1 MSILLGK
8 KDPTVLSD
16 FTPQS
21 EGSSGA
27 FELMTKA
34 YDNFEANRTSISDAM
49 LMEEEL
55 QPYVDL
61 LNKETEGGFNYK
73 GAGAI
78 GSNPGMALR
87 IGIFNDEYRLNN
99 FVKAS
104 DQLEKSIKNLYES
117 NPEKYKDLKDF
128 SVLSA
133 YQRAMDRAV
142 SMEKEYNEI
151 VQRSPGLASW
161 AATTAGEIG
170 SAATDPAYALTYV
183 IGAGQTGL
191 LRIALTE
198 AALGAGAETLVANK
212 VQDWYKETGREFT
225 DEEFWNQVMLGGVIG
240 FGAPF
245 AFKGAG
251 KGIKMTAKQAY
262 KGFKALRGA
271 GSRSTPEGQAV
282 EIELDNQIN
291 IEETNPLTST
301 PRDPFEPTPKDFVDQ
316 ALDAAK
322 EAKEELSA
330 ALKAKDAAA
339 AKIDDDLDAG
349 KITLEQAKQLE
360 SELPE
365 FIAFKKAQEKFKEL
379 DEAANKAVADDAKG
393 IVPEQIIPSRQTET
407 AAVAEHRE
415 RLELAEQAVEAN
427 QAPPIPDQPTIP
439 PRPYRDV
446 YEPDINTGD
455 KMKFEVDELLVDA
468 KTFQYK
474 EGGDELGVVSELL
487 EETTWEP
494 TSAGDVFVYE
504 YADGRR
510 FIVDGHQRLA
520 LAKRILAKDPKQNIQ
535 LWGFLFRQVDG
546 FLPEQIRAEASKKNL
561 REGKKERGTEVIEA
575 AKLFRDD
582 PKYMA
587 DMTLRTSIQKQ
598 GYNVAQLSS
607 ANFQTIIN
615 GVIPT
620 NYAAIIGRLIPDDA
634 GLQEAAIKVIAKTN
648 PKNVVEAES
657 IVRQVR
663 ESGAEQI
670 KQTTLFGDEI
680 ISESYYLERAKLIS
694 RVTTALKKDKQ
705 AFQTLVKNAQELEDA
720 GNVLA
725 RSENERRA
733 FYDQTAIALVQTL
746 ANRRGALS
754 DELTKAARLARSTGK
769 YDEAERMVLDAIRRG
784 IANGDFEGINIG
796 DAGATFQRSEESRT
810 KPDRIDQA
818 AEEFTEPG
826 GIGAE
831 RQVNQLEEDI
841 FGARADEPVDPA
853 IQQRQEV
860 GKLLDGGAPIEEIEQ
875 HPAVVNALE
884 EAKVVQETHLMSG
897 YGTEQ
902 WQTSRTF
909 KFDLEEVTG
918 YLEAV
923 RRLYD
928 DAKILAYRNT
938 GKDIPA
944 NPIDFNKQA
953 TIIIGAPAAGKS
965 SIAEPIAVARR
976 AAIIDGDEAKK
987 VMPEYG
993 GGIGANAVHKE
1004 SQVII
1009 NVVEA
1014 LAKED
1019 GANIVIPTVGANPDK
1034 IRSMIAN
1041 LKDQGYTVAII
1052 DAQVSAKES
1061 MIRMLRRF
1069 VSEGRLIPIQTM
1081 KGYGNK
1087 PSQTYDILKQEGVAD
1102 GYARIDNNG
1111 PKDADRI
1118 ILEDTAGIL
1127 EGTDLRL
1134 RDGRDGSA
1142 IGGTRALGEE
1152 FGGENIIETDSSLEL
1167 DMEIPIMS
1175 QSDQA
1180 GGFFAEVKTIRQLK
1194 EEAAQENQMLNRL
1207 EGCVS

>member
-87 IGIFNDEYRLNN
+87 IGIFNDEFRLNN

-142 SMEKEYNEI
+142 SMEKEYNEM

-212 VQDWYKETGREFT
+212 VQNWYKETGREFT

-301 PRDPFEPTPKDFVDQ
+301 PRDPFEPTP
-316 ALDAAK
+316 
-322 EAKEELSA
+322 
-330 ALKAKDAAA
+330 
-339 AKIDDDLDAG
+339 
-349 KITLEQAKQLE
+349 
-360 SELPE
+360 
-365 FIAFKKAQEKFKEL
+365 
-379 DEAANKAVADDAKG
+379 
-393 IVPEQIIPSRQTET
+393 ET

-427 QAPPIPDQPTIP
+427 QAPPIPDQPTTP
-439 PRPYRDV
+439 ARPYKDV

-455 KMKFEVDELLVDA
+455 KMKFEIDELLVDA

-520 LAKRILAKDPKQNIQ
+520 LAKRILAKNPKQNIQ

-733 FYDQTAIALVQTL
+733 FYDQTAIALIQTL

-769 YDEAERMVLDAIRRG
+769 YDEAEKMVLDAIRRG

-841 FGARADEPVDPA
+841 FGARTDEPVDPA

-860 GKLLDGGAPIEEIEQ
+860 GKLLDRGAPIEEIEQ
-875 HPAVVNALE
+875 HPAVINALE
-884 EAKVVQETHLMSG
+884 EAKAVQETHLMDG